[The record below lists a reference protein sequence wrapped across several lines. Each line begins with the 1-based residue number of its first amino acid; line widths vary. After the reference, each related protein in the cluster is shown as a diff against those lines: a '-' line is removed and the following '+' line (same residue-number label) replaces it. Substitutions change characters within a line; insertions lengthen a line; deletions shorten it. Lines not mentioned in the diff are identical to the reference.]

1 MNSPADCYHCGEP
14 VPAGSLITA
23 RIDGIDQPMCCVGC
37 KAVAEFIIQSGLA
50 AFYEHRESPDASL
63 GLAPEESNWLPYDSD
78 DLLHRYV
85 HSDGE
90 FSEATIDIGGMY
102 CSACVWLFDN
112 ALKRLPGIE
121 SMMFAVAL
129 YAGDYFGIE
138 GAIEKFLRTTSL
150 LVTVPIVF
158 YSARPFFA
166 AAWRGMR
173 ARSPGMDLPVS
184 VAIIAA
190 FSASTYATWVD
201 RGDIYFDSVAMFVF
215 FLSATCFRTPLLE
228 LSTARPKRLHWT
240 SSGSATNWGSA
251 RAMSSRSTAKSFPD
265 R

>member
-121 SMMFAVAL
+121 SIDVNPATRRAVIRWTGRVRPAVDTERRV
-129 YAGDYFGIE
+129 AG
-138 GAIEKFLRTTSL
+138 
-150 LVTVPIVF
+150 
-158 YSARPFFA
+158 
-166 AAWRGMR
+166 
-173 ARSPGMDLPVS
+173 
-184 VAIIAA
+184 
-190 FSASTYATWVD
+190 
-201 RGDIYFDSVAMFVF
+201 GD
-215 FLSATCFRTPLLE
+215 
-228 LSTARPKRLHWT
+228 
-240 SSGSATNWGSA
+240 
-251 RAMSSRSTAKSFPD
+251 
-265 R
+265 